1 MVWSRRQCLE
11 VLTALWAA
19 GAVGLGSSR
28 SEAADLSDVS
38 VLVVGAGVSGLGA
51 ARKLKAQG
59 ANVTVLEAKSR
70 IGGRLFTDHS
80 LGAPFEVGAGWIH
93 GPSPDN
99 PARQLADAVGAKYVV
114 TRDDSLV
121 VFNADGERMS
131 PARLAEINGKWE
143 TILELIDAETE
154 LADPRSLRQVIDEMF
169 PGALSDPGIEWA
181 LSAYTEFSKGA
192 ALEDLSAPYHDDDE
206 AFPTADVIV
215 ATGYDAL
222 LKPLASGLDIRLGHR
237 VTAIAYDH
245 EGVEVI
251 AGGRAFEA
259 DYVVV
264 AVPLGVLKA
273 KRISFDPPLPRSY
286 SSKIDRLG
294 FGSVT
299 KIALKFE
306 KAFWDTGIQY
316 FGIMTEPRGRWNYWM
331 NYRTFSDVNVIL
343 GVSVGAY
350 ARVADTM
357 TDTAM
362 TTDAL
367 EVLRSV
373 WGDAVGAPIEVL
385 TTHWS
390 RDQDTFGAYTY
401 PTPGTRPSDFDDLGE
416 AIEDVVFL
424 CGEHTTFDHA
434 GTVQGAYL
442 SGLRAADRIAE
453 QES

>member
-1 MVWSRRQCLE
+1 M
-11 VLTALWAA
+11 
-19 GAVGLGSSR
+19 
-28 SEAADLSDVS
+28 SDVS
-38 VLVVGAGVSGLGA
+38 VIVVGAGVSGLGA

-99 PARQLADAVGAKYVV
+99 PAKQLADAVGAKYVV
-114 TRDDSLV
+114 TRDENLV
-121 VFNADGERMS
+121 VFKADGEPIS
-131 PARLAEINGKWE
+131 QDRLAEINGKWE
-143 TILELIDAETE
+143 TILEMIDAETE
-154 LADPRSLRQVIDEMF
+154 LADQRSLRQVIDEMF

-222 LKPLASGLDIRLGHR
+222 LKPLASGLDIRLEHR
-237 VTAIAYDH
+237 VTEIAYDH
-245 EGVEVI
+245 DGVEVAA
-251 AGGRAFEA
+251 AGKTFEA
-259 DYVVV
+259 DYIVV

-306 KAFWDTGIQY
+306 TAFWDTGIQY

-350 ARVADTM
+350 ARVAD
-357 TDTAM
+357 AM
-362 TTDAL
+362 TEGAMTADAI

-390 RDQDTFGAYTY
+390 KDEDTLGAYTY
-401 PTPGTRPSDFDDLGE
+401 PTPGARPSDFDDLGDPVE
-416 AIEDVVFL
+416 GVVFL
-424 CGEHTTFDHA
+424 CGEHTTFDYA
-434 GTVQGAYL
+434 GTVQVAYL
-442 SGLRAADRIAE
+442 SGLRAAERIAE
-453 QES
+453 EEG

>member
-1 MVWSRRQCLE
+1 MTWSRRDCLE

-19 GAVGLGSSR
+19 GVVGLGSSR

-38 VLVVGAGVSGLGA
+38 AVVVGAGVSGLGA
-51 ARKLKAQG
+51 ARKLTAQG
-59 ANVTVLEAKSR
+59 ANVTILEARSR

-93 GPSPDN
+93 GPSQDN
-99 PARQLADAVGAKYVV
+99 PAKQLADAVGAKYVV
-114 TRDDSLV
+114 TNDENLV
-121 VFNADGERMS
+121 VFAADGQKIDR
-131 PARLAEINGKWE
+131 ARLAEINGKWE
-143 TILELIDAETE
+143 LILEFIDAETD
-154 LADPRSLRQVIDEMF
+154 LTDTRSLRQVIDDVF

-192 ALEDLSAPYHDDDE
+192 AFEDLSATYHDDDE

-215 ATGYDAL
+215 TTGYDSL

-237 VTAIAYDH
+237 VTEIAYDSD
-245 EGVEVI
+245 GVEVTA
-251 AGGRAFEA
+251 AGKTFEA
-259 DYVVV
+259 DYIVV

-273 KRISFDPPLPRSY
+273 KRISFDPPLPRAY

-299 KIALKFE
+299 KIAMKFE
-306 KAFWDTGIQY
+306 TAFWDTGVQY
-316 FGIMTEPRGRWNYWM
+316 FGVMTEQRGRWNYWM

-343 GVSVGAY
+343 GLSVGAY
-350 ARVADTM
+350 ALVADRM
-357 TDTAM
+357 SDSAM
-362 TTDAL
+362 TADAM

-373 WGDAVGAPIEVL
+373 WGDAVGVPSEVL

-390 RDQDTFGAYTY
+390 KDENALGAYTY

-416 AIEDVVFL
+416 AIEGVVFL
-424 CGEHTTFDHA
+424 CGEHTTFDYA
-434 GTVQGAYL
+434 GTIQGAYL

-453 QES
+453 EES